1 MKKFFTQPI
10 GQLARQNCI
19 GFIGCNLYL
28 IGNGFGLYEGPEGI
42 NRIFNFAWAFTLLGI
57 ILGGYYLIEDQ
68 VPDYWKMAT
77 GILGAVIILG
87 TLIEISFP
95 EFREN
100 GFAGMYFLWAFN
112 ALTFSLATRGTGVF
126 RPVYEYLSI
135 FAFTFILI
143 GSGAQLFFD
152 YTPPESLQLFF
163 GIGWIAMIIGLGV
176 GSYVAWGDKL
186 ASSTNE

>member
-1 MKKFFTQPI
+1 MKAFFTQPI

-28 IGNGFGLYEGPEGI
+28 IGNGFGLYEGPDGI

-57 ILGGYYLIEDQ
+57 IIGGYYLIEDQ

-87 TLIEISFP
+87 TLIEISVP

-100 GFAGMYFLWAFN
+100 GFAGMYFLWSFN
-112 ALTFSLATRGTGVF
+112 TLTFALTIRGTGVF

-135 FAFTFILI
+135 FGYISIIIF
-143 GSGAQLFFD
+143 SGANVFFD
-152 YTPPESLQLFF
+152 YAIPESIQPIF
-163 GIGWIAMIIGLGV
+163 GIGWIAMVIGLGY
-176 GSYVAWGDKL
+176 GGYVAWGDKM
-186 ASSTNE
+186 SSGAE

>member
-1 MKKFFTQPI
+1 MKAFFTQPI

-28 IGNGFGLYEGPEGI
+28 IGNGFGLYEGPDGI

-68 VPDYWKMAT
+68 VPEYWRMAT
-77 GILGAVIILG
+77 GILGGVIILG

-112 ALTFSLATRGTGVF
+112 SLTFS
-126 RPVYEYLSI
+126 
-135 FAFTFILI
+135 
-143 GSGAQLFFD
+143 
-152 YTPPESLQLFF
+152 
-163 GIGWIAMIIGLGV
+163 
-176 GSYVAWGDKL
+176 
-186 ASSTNE
+186 

>member
-1 MKKFFTQPI
+1 MKKFFTQPV

-57 ILGGYYLIEDQ
+57 ILG
-68 VPDYWKMAT
+68 
-77 GILGAVIILG
+77 

-112 ALTFSLATRGTGVF
+112 TLTFVLTTRGTGVF

-152 YTPPESLQLFF
+152 YTPPESIQPLF

-176 GSYVAWGDKL
+176 GSYVAWGDKMSL
-186 ASSTNE
+186 DTE